1 MLVFM
6 SSSRPE
12 TDRRD
17 GAIRDLLVCQPGSF
31 HRNIGQRAIQWVA
44 RRHESADR
52 RPRIL
57 GPKQGPILIPRD
69 TLPNDL
75 LAGGQPEDNAERAE
89 QRLVARLLDD
99 PATGGDHGVIGIL
112 QILQRPIF
120 LVSEVW
126 LPERSKDLG
135 NRFCV
140 FLSDRGVGINKAE
153 SPTASD
159 LSSDRRLSGPHKAD
173 QNQIAD
179 GFREMHNR
187 HSFDA
192 TSRNGQ

>member
-1 MLVFM
+1 MPVFM
-6 SSSRPE
+6 SSSQPE
-12 TDRRD
+12 TDRRE
-17 GAIRDLLVCQPGSF
+17 GAIRDLLVCQPGSL
-31 HRNIGQRAIQWVA
+31 HRNIGQRAVQWVA

-52 RPRIL
+52 RLRIL
-57 GPKQGPILIPRD
+57 GPEQGPILIPRD

-75 LAGGQPEDNAERAE
+75 FAGGQPEDNAERAE
-89 QRLVARLLDD
+89 QRMVARLQDD
-99 PATGGDHGVIGIL
+99 PATGGDHGVMGIL
-112 QILQRPIF
+112 QILQRLVF
-120 LVSEVW
+120 LVSEVR

-135 NRFCV
+135 NRLCV
-140 FLSDRGVGINKAE
+140 FPSDRGIGINKAE

-159 LSSDRRLSGPHKAD
+159 LPSDRRLSGPHKTD

-179 GFREMHNR
+179 GFREKHNR

>member
-1 MLVFM
+1 MPVFM

-17 GAIRDLLVCQPGSF
+17 GAIRDLLVCQSGSL

-75 LAGGQPEDNAERAE
+75 LAGGQPDDDSKRTE
-89 QRLVARLLDD
+89 QRMVARLQDD
-99 PATGGDHGVIGIL
+99 SATRGDHGLIGIL
-112 QILQRPIF
+112 QILESLIF
-120 LVSEVW
+120 FV
-126 LPERSKDLG
+126 PK
-135 NRFCV
+135 
-140 FLSDRGVGINKAE
+140 
-153 SPTASD
+153 
-159 LSSDRRLSGPHKAD
+159 
-173 QNQIAD
+173 
-179 GFREMHNR
+179 
-187 HSFDA
+187 
-192 TSRNGQ
+192 